1 VHADFG
7 DVSEAVMQ
15 GEDSGMR
22 SYRGYVS
29 STDLANPGANLR
41 SVGTVS
47 EPKFKDWWVPVRL
60 K

>member
-15 GEDSGMR
+15 GDDSGMR
-22 SYRGYVS
+22 SYCGYVS
-29 STDLANPGANLR
+29 STDLANLGVNLR
-41 SVGTVS
+41 SIGTVS
-47 EPKFKDWWVPVRL
+47 EPKFEDWWVPVPL